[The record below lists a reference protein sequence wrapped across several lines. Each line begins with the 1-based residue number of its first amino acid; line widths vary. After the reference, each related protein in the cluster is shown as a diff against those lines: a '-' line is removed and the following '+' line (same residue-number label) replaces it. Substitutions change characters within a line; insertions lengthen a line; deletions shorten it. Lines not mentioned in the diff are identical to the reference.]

1 MLYIYYYRKITL
13 YEKNYHSDFSK
24 YLFLISAKVLAT
36 KQRFKHMPFWQKGLE
51 KFEKCCKNFSICRSF
66 FTSFLLG
73 FTNVKTLN
81 LMHTLNYGSLLVQI
95 KKLERK
101 TFCTTL
107 LTAIWKFSL
116 FLLNLKKKLTYLMTS
131 SKKLPPFWNF
141 FLPFLIILT

>member
-1 MLYIYYYRKITL
+1 MK
-13 YEKNYHSDFSK
+13 KNYHSDFSK

-116 FLLNLKKKLTYLMTS
+116 FLLNLKKNWHIWWRHQKNCRH
-131 SKKLPPFWNF
+131 FENF
-141 FLPFLIILT
+141 FYHF